1 LKTDHR
7 SASAPARTDAPPP
20 IAGNTAP
27 PAGLIA
33 AGVALGL
40 TPGLQDRLERGADR
54 FRDRHA

>member
-7 SASAPARTDAPPP
+7 SASSPASKSAPPP
-20 IAGNTAP
+20 IAAARL

-33 AGVALGL
+33 VGVAFSL